1 MLGETTTNWQS
12 KRREAT
18 RREILAAAWESARE
32 HGLGALTLRDVAQR
46 VGMRPPSLYSH
57 FDSKRAIYDAMY
69 ADAWTVFIAHTA
81 DSVLPSSPRAA
92 LKEMARVFFD
102 FAVADLARHQLMNLR
117 VVPDFTPSQ
126 ESYAVALTSF
136 ARMQAGLGAI
146 GVRDGADI
154 DLYTALIGGLVD
166 QQWANDPGGTRWA
179 RLLDR
184 AVGMYADELGLP
196 KEETR

>member
-32 HGLGALTLRDVAQR
+32 HGLAALTLRDVAQR

-57 FDSKRAIYDAMY
+57 FDSKHAIYDAMY
-69 ADAWTVFIAHTA
+69 AEAWTEYARHVGGTEIPA
-81 DSVLPSSPRAA
+81 PPRAA
-92 LKEMARVFFD
+92 LRVMARTFFD
-102 FAVADLARHQLMNLR
+102 FAMADLARHQLMNMR
-117 VVPDFTPSQ
+117 AIPDFAPSP
-126 ESYAVALTSF
+126 ESYAASVRLF
-136 ARMQAGLGAI
+136 AQWREQLADLGI
-146 GVRDGADI
+146 RADADV
-154 DLYTALIGGLVD
+154 DLLTALIGGLIE

-184 AVGMYADELGLP
+184 VIGMYADDLGIP
-196 KEETR
+196 EEER